1 VQCVS
6 DGAFTVCPFKL
17 VTGVA
22 CPACGS
28 TRAVLAAFEGENP
41 LDFNP
46 LGLLTAGL
54 VTLALIAM
62 CKDLLTGSDGLYR
75 AWLRAEHTLR
85 RPVIASLAV
94 ALIGS
99 NWIWTIAKGL

>member
-28 TRAVLAAFEGENP
+28 TRAVLAAFQAENP
-41 LDFNP
+41 LDYNP
-46 LGLLTAGL
+46 LGLVTVGL
-54 VTLALIAM
+54 MALVLAALA
-62 CKDLLTGSDGLYR
+62 KDLLTGSDGLYR
-75 AWLRAEHTLR
+75 AWLRAERALR
-85 RPVIASLAV
+85 QPANATLAV

-99 NWIWTIAKGL
+99 NWIWTISKGL